1 MSDKEPHITVKIKVD
16 REELDCAIR
25 DIKSLYEKIKEISAL
40 TGGACSTDAETPP
53 PHPTRLPGLVGTGG
67 GNSFQLWADF

>member
-1 MSDKEPHITVKIKVD
+1 MSDKAPNITVKIKVD

-25 DIKSLYEKIKEISAL
+25 DIEILYEKIKEISACA
-40 TGGACSTDAETPP
+40 GGARSADAEIPP

>member
-25 DIKSLYEKIKEISAL
+25 DIKSLYEKIKEISDSRAAL
-40 TGGACSTDAETPP
+40 VQRTQRSP

-67 GNSFQLWADF
+67 GNSIQLWADF

>member
-25 DIKSLYEKIKEISAL
+25 DIKSLYEKIKEISASRAAL
-40 TGGACSTDAETPP
+40 VQRTQRSPPSSDAPSGACRD
-53 PHPTRLPGLVGTGG
+53 RRG
-67 GNSFQLWADF
+67 

>member
-1 MSDKEPHITVKIKVD
+1 MNDHKKPDITVKIKID

-25 DIKSLYEKIKEISAL
+25 DIETLYEKIKEISAC
-40 TGGACSTDAETPP
+40 TGRGHSTVADIP

-67 GNSFQLWADF
+67 GNSIQL

>member
-1 MSDKEPHITVKIKVD
+1 MSDKESHITVKIKVD

-40 TGGACSTDAETPP
+40 TGGACSTDAEIPP
-53 PHPTRLPGLVGTGG
+53 LIRRAFRGL
-67 GNSFQLWADF
+67 

>member
-25 DIKSLYEKIKEISAL
+25 DVKSLYEKNKRNICTHGRRL
-40 TGGACSTDAETPP
+40 FNGRRDPP
-53 PHPTRLPGLVGTGG
+53 LIRRAFRGL
-67 GNSFQLWADF
+67 

>member
-40 TGGACSTDAETPP
+40 TGGACSTDAEIP